1 MSTALCGDALTK
13 SGSDLGVCI
22 GSNAAAKLLSR
33 YVKTELRQPRLL
45 QMELQSGA
53 EPWFDTVAHVDSR
66 NRIALGFFYLK
77 NCLFENF

>member
-1 MSTALCGDALTK
+1 MYFAIFIYLISIVLSSDVTTK

-53 EPWFDTVAHVDSR
+53 DPWFDTVAYVDSQ
-66 NRIALGFFYLK
+66 NRIAFGFY
-77 NCLFENF
+77 